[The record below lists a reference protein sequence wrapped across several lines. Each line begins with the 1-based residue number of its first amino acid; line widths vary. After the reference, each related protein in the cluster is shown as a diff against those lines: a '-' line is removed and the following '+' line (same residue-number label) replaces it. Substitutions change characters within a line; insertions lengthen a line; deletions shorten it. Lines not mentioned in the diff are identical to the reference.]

1 MLTTANEFV
10 VESPPSII
18 KQRKIVMSDVASPN
32 PNTSLIKKPATEDV
46 TPRAASQ
53 TVEKQ
58 NNNSETK
65 IHLMRLQQR
74 INEIKQAELVAKKKA
89 KESTTS
95 SQHNAH

>member
-1 MLTTANEFV
+1 
-10 VESPPSII
+10 
-18 KQRKIVMSDVASPN
+18 MSDVASPN
-32 PNTSLIKKPATEDV
+32 PNASLIKKAATEEV

-58 NNNSETK
+58 NNNGSETK
-65 IHLMRLQQR
+65 SHLMRLQQR

-89 KESTTS
+89 KGSTTS